1 MSSYYRQQLES
12 YLKTL
17 DVKAERVLDVGGS
30 QLTLPKRV
38 KSWDVKEYKIL
49 DLPQP
54 HKLEQKP
61 DIEWDMN
68 KKIMFPFRNAN
79 TEEVKL
85 AISRKPLISLKYLA
99 DQGFLYQR
107 FDVVFC
113 LEVME
118 YIWDPVS
125 ALKNICD
132 FLTPGG
138 ILYITFP
145 TFYPVHEPREQ
156 DYLRYTKQGALKLLE
171 EAGFQAKRITPRKMM
186 AASLGH
192 VYSQEKMRAAKGY
205 EGHEDIGYII
215 EAIKV

>member
-1 MSSYYRQQLES
+1 MSSYYRQQLEA

-17 DVKAERVLDVGGS
+17 EVKAERVLDVGGS
-30 QLTLPKRV
+30 QLIMPKRV

-54 HKLEQKP
+54 HKVEKIP
-61 DIEWDMN
+61 DIICDIN
-68 KKIMFPFRNAN
+68 F
-79 TEEVKL
+79 
-85 AISRKPLISLKYLA
+85 SCPLIKGQS
-99 DQGFLYQR
+99 

-118 YIWDPVS
+118 YVWNPS
-125 ALKNICD
+125 QALLNISGYMD
-132 FLTPGG
+132 QGST
-138 ILYITFP
+138 LYITFP
-145 TFYPVHEPREQ
+145 KFYPVHEPIEQ
-156 DYLRYTKQGALKLLE
+156 DYLRYTLYGALKLLE
-171 EAGFQAKRITPRKMM
+171 HTGFKASRITPRKMM
-186 AASLGH
+186 TASLGH